1 MNVEWY
7 IEGHRRMWNW
17 IVEEL
22 KRGVIPIDSTSIKNR
37 FLEEEML
44 KAHTNEERMM
54 INEVICSVYCYACCF
69 TDRNGFECENI
80 NEGCLFKWP
89 FIDCSCKSY
98 YPCVKSYY
106 GKFIRAIKCEDY
118 DTAIIAAEKI
128 AGLEINN
135 NVVVKCD
142 GMKEAKEESNINE

>member
-7 IEGHRRMWNW
+7 IEGHRKMWSW
-17 IVEEL
+17 IAEEL
-22 KRGVIPIDSTSIKNR
+22 KRGVIPLDTSSIKNR
-37 FLEEEML
+37 FLEVEML
-44 KAHTNEERMM
+44 KAHTEEERMM
-54 INEVICSVYCYACCF
+54 IDKVICSAYCYACCF
-69 TDRNGFECENI
+69 TDRNGFVCENV

-89 FIDCSCKSY
+89 FVDCSCTY
-98 YPCVKSYY
+98 YNPCSMSYY
-106 GKFIRAIKCEDY
+106 GKFRIAIKNGDY

-142 GMKEAKEESNINE
+142 GCKN

>member
-7 IEGHRRMWNW
+7 IEGHRKMWSW
-17 IVEEL
+17 IAEEL

-44 KAHTNEERMM
+44 KAHTEEERMM
-54 INEVICSVYCYACCF
+54 INEVICSAYCYACCF
-69 TDRNGFECENI
+69 TDRNGFVCESV
-80 NEGCLFKWP
+80 NEGCLFRWP
-89 FIDCSCKSY
+89 SVDCSCTY
-98 YPCVKSYY
+98 YNPCSMSYY
-106 GKFIRAIKCEDY
+106 GKFRIAIKNGDY

-135 NVVVKCD
+135 NIVICN
-142 GMKEAKEESNINE
+142 GIKEVKEESDTDE